1 MYNKPFLIKMKL
13 SQLKQIIKEEI
24 KDSLNEAPKAKS
36 LTIQD
41 IAQACI
47 ERLYSEDFKWL
58 QQPGLKYQNIKDQ
71 HIENARKAF
80 EKARNYPDLAR
91 SYYKMGFEDR
101 DIARE
106 LVAAITK
113 TDLE

>member
-1 MYNKPFLIKMKL
+1 MKL
-13 SQLKQIIKEEI
+13 SQLKQLIKEEI
-24 KDSLNEAPKAKS
+24 QDSLKEAPKAKS

-47 ERLYSEDFKWL
+47 ERFDTEDFEWL
-58 QQPGLKYQNIKDQ
+58 RQPGLKYQNVKDKDV
-71 HIENARKAF
+71 ENARKAF

-91 SYYKMGFEDR
+91 SYYKMGFHDN

>member
-1 MYNKPFLIKMKL
+1 MKL
-13 SQLKQIIKEEI
+13 KALLK
-24 KDSLNEAPKAKS
+24 EASKAKS
-36 LTIQD
+36 LTIKD

-47 ERLYSEDFKWL
+47 ERLDTEDFKWL
-58 QQPGLKYQNIKDQ
+58 QQPGLIYQNVKDKDV
-71 HIENARKAF
+71 ENARKAF

-91 SYYKMGFEDR
+91 AYYKMGFEDG
-101 DIARE
+101 DVARE